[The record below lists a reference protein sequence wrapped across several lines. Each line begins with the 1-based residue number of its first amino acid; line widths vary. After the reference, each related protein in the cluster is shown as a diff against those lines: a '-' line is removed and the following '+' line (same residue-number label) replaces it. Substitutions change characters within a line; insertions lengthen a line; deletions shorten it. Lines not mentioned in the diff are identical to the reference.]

1 MPFYLSSVVPWGRTF
16 EEYRRMFL
24 LDGADLGK
32 KIAGFGDGPASFN
45 CEASQKGCSVT
56 SFDPVYQFTASEL
69 RQRIEEVRPV
79 VMGQMAENRAN
90 YLWTEIPSLEALE
103 ARRMSAMELFLTDFE
118 RGKTEGRYVS
128 HALPGPLPLPDD
140 AFDLG
145 LSSHFLLMYTALGYE
160 FHIKAISEMLR
171 LCREVRIFP
180 LLDLDGRSSAL
191 TSQVIGYFR
200 DTCKVEI
207 KPTPYEFQKGG
218 DRLLVLKRG

>member
-1 MPFYLSSVVPWGRTF
+1 
-16 EEYRRMFL
+16 MFL
-24 LDGADLGK
+24 LDGADLSK

-45 CEASQKGCSVT
+45 CEASRKGCSVT
-56 SFDPVYQFTASEL
+56 SFDPVYQFTAAEL
-69 RQRIEEVRPV
+69 RQRIDQTRTE
-79 VMGQMAENRAN
+79 VMGQMAENRKN

-103 ARRMSAMELFLTDFE
+103 ERRMSAMELFLSDFE
-118 RGKTEGRYVS
+118 RGKAEGRYVP

-180 LLDLDGRSSAL
+180 LLDLDGQTSSL
-191 TSQVIGYFR
+191 TGQVMGHFQAHY
-200 DTCKVEI
+200 KVEI
-207 KPTPYEFQKGG
+207 KPTPYEFQRGG
-218 DRLLVLKRG
+218 NRLLTIKRY